1 MVEHRKLT
9 IRDIQAKKGREKIT
23 FTSVND
29 VATARIVDASTADMA
44 GAGAVVAA
52 MSIMGY
58 TRSLPSVMEQ
68 VLIYLRPIAETLKR
82 ALLSATLPYGT
93 YQASNEDAIRAGI
106 EYMQAGVDCIKIEGA
121 GIMVDRIR
129 AVVQAGIPCMGH
141 IGMAP
146 QQIAAIGGY
155 RVVGRK
161 AETAA
166 QLLRDALLLQDAGV
180 WAMEVE
186 CVPDRVAEVI
196 TQRLQ
201 IPTIGTGSGVGCD
214 GQGLMTMDI
223 WGLPQP
229 VAPRLAKQ
237 YDDLYSLGV
246 EALTSYVRDVRAGGV
261 VPAERTICM
270 SDEEHNRFM
279 DMVG

>member
-1 MVEHRKLT
+1 MQAKKLT
-9 IRDIQAKKGREKIT
+9 IRDIQAKKGKEKIT

-29 VATARIVDASTADMA
+29 VATARIINASSADMA

-58 TRSLPSVMEQ
+58 KRSLPSVMEQ
-68 VLIYLRPIAETLKR
+68 VLIYLRPIADTLER
-82 ALLSATLPYGT
+82 PLLSATLPYGT

-106 EYMQAGVDCIKIEGA
+106 EYMKAGVDCIKIEGA
-121 GIMVDRIR
+121 GIMVDRIH

-146 QQIAAIGGY
+146 QQIGAIGGY

-161 AETAA
+161 AEEAA
-166 QLLRDALLLQDAGV
+166 QLLQDALLLQDAGV

-186 CVPDRVAEVI
+186 CVPDRVAQVI
-196 TQRLQ
+196 TQRLK
-201 IPTIGTGSGVGCD
+201 IPTLGTGSGVGCD
-214 GQGLMTMDI
+214 GQGLVAMDI

-237 YDDLYSLGV
+237 YDDLYTLGV
-246 EALTSYVRDVRAGGV
+246 EALTSYVQDVKEGKV
-261 VPAERTICM
+261 VAAEQAVRM
-270 SDEEHNRFM
+270 PDDEFDRFM
-279 DMVG
+279 DMMA

>member
-1 MVEHRKLT
+1 MEPKKLT
-9 IRDIQAKKGREKIT
+9 IRDIQAKKGKEKIT

-29 VATARIVDASTADMA
+29 VSTARIADASDADIT

-58 TRSLPSVMEQ
+58 KRSLPSVMGQ
-68 VLIYLRPIAETLKR
+68 VLIYLCPIAQALKR
-82 ALLSATLPYGT
+82 AMLAATLPYGT
-93 YQASNEDAIRAGI
+93 YQASNEDAIAAGT
-106 EYMQAGVDCIKIEGA
+106 EYMKAGVDSIKIEGA
-121 GIMVDRIR
+121 GIMVDRIH
-129 AVVQAGIPCMGH
+129 AVVSAGIPCLGH

-146 QQIAAIGGY
+146 QQIAATGGY

-161 AETAA
+161 AEEAV
-166 QLLRDALLLQDAGV
+166 QVLNDGLRLQDAGV

-196 TQRLQ
+196 TQRLR

-229 VAPRLAKQ
+229 VAPRLAKR
-237 YDDLYSLGV
+237 YDDLFTIGVKALG
-246 EALTSYVRDVRAGGV
+246 AFRQDVKNRSV
-261 VPAERTICM
+261 VPAENRVQI
-270 SDEEHNRFM
+270 SDDEFNRFT
-279 DMVG
+279 DMI